1 MERVLI
7 TGAAGNI
14 GDRLRDLLA
23 GVYPL
28 LRLSDIAPLRPAADG
43 EEVVQCDLRDAEAVD
58 ALVAGIDGII
68 HLGGISGE
76 APFDDILGANIAGIY
91 NLFEAARKAGT
102 RRIVF
107 ASSNHAVG
115 FYRRSVTTDHAVYPR
130 PDSRYGLSKAF
141 GEALGS
147 LYADK
152 HGLQVMCIRI
162 GNANDAPLD
171 ERRLAIWISYRD
183 LAQLCRIGLE
193 YPELHFEVVYGA
205 SDNARSWWDNTNAH
219 RLGYRPQDRAEDHV
233 EGAMRAQTGLPPD
246 PVGDEFQGGTFC
258 SDEFDHRAD
267 ALP

>member
-1 MERVLI
+1 MKRVLI

-14 GDRLRDLLA
+14 GTRLRTELS
-23 GVYPL
+23 GIYPV
-28 LRLSDIAPLRPAADG
+28 LRLSDVAAMSPAGNG
-43 EEVVQCDLRDAEAVD
+43 EEVVPCDLRDAAAVGD
-58 ALVAGIDGII
+58 LLRDVDGVI

-76 APFDDILGANIAGIY
+76 APFPEIMEANILGLY
-91 NLFEAARKAGT
+91 NLFEATRQAGT

-115 FYRRSVTTDHAVYPR
+115 FYRRTQTVDHSAPLR

-141 GEALGS
+141 GEGLAS

-152 HGLQVMCIRI
+152 HGLEIMCIRI

-171 ERRLAIWISYRD
+171 ARRLAIWISYRD

-193 YPELHFEVVYGA
+193 TPELHFEVVYGQ
-205 SDNARSWWDNTNAH
+205 SDNARSWWNNRNAD
-219 RLGYRPQDRAEDHV
+219 RLGYRPQDSAEDHV
-233 EGAMRAQTGLPPD
+233 RAAMDAQANLPPD

-258 SDEFDHRAD
+258 SEEFDSQTDRI
-267 ALP
+267 P

>member
-1 MERVLI
+1 MQRVLI
-7 TGAAGNI
+7 TGAAGDI
-14 GDRLRDLLA
+14 GDRLRGLLA
-23 GVYPL
+23 GVYPV
-28 LRLSDIAPLRPAADG
+28 LRLSDVAPLRPAGEG
-43 EEVVQCDLRDAEAVD
+43 EEVVPCDLRDAAAVD
-58 ALVAGIDGII
+58 ALLDGVDGVI
-68 HLGGISGE
+68 HLGGIAGE
-76 APFDDILGANIAGIY
+76 APFQDILDANIAGIY

-115 FYRRSVTTDHAVYPR
+115 FYRRSVTTDHTVYPR

-152 HGLQVMCIRI
+152 HGLGVMCIRI

-183 LAQLCRIGLE
+183 LAQLCRIGLDH
-193 YPELHFEVVYGA
+193 PGLHFEIVYGQ
-205 SDNARSWWDNTNAH
+205 SDNARSWWDNRNAS

-233 EGAMRAQTGLPPD
+233 DQAMRAQAALPPD

-258 SDEFDHRAD
+258 SQEFDHRAD

>member
-1 MERVLI
+1 MQRVLI

-14 GDRLRDLLA
+14 GVRMRSLLA
-23 GVYPL
+23 GVYPV
-28 LRLSDIAPLRPAADG
+28 LRLSDIAPMEPAGEG
-43 EEVVQCDLRDAEAVD
+43 EEVVPCDLRDAAAVRD
-58 ALVAGIDGII
+58 LMQGVDGVL
-68 HLGGISGE
+68 HFGGQSLE
-76 APFDDILGANIAGIY
+76 APFETIMGANIEGLY
-91 NLFEAARKAGT
+91 NLFEAARQNGT

-115 FYRRSVTTDHAVYPR
+115 FYRRTETVDHTVPAR

-147 LYADK
+147 LYAGK

-171 ERRLAIWISYRD
+171 ARRLAIWISYRD

-193 YPELHFEVVYGA
+193 YPDLHFEVVYGQ
-205 SDNARSWWDNTNAH
+205 SDNARSWWDNANAA

-233 EGAMRAQTGLPPD
+233 DAAMDAQAELPPD

-258 SDEFDHRAD
+258 SDEFSYNSDEI
-267 ALP
+267 P

>member
-1 MERVLI
+1 MHRVLI

-14 GDRLRDLLA
+14 GIRMRRLLN
-23 GVYPL
+23 GVYPV
-28 LRLSDIAPLRPAADG
+28 LRLSDIAAMDPAGAG
-43 EEVVQCDLRDAEAVD
+43 EEVVPCDLRDADAVRNLLRD
-58 ALVAGIDGII
+58 VDGVL
-68 HLGGISGE
+68 HFGGIAGE
-76 APFDDILGANIAGIY
+76 APFEDILGANIAGLY
-91 NLFEAARKAGT
+91 NVFEAARLAGT

-115 FYRRSVTTDHAVYPR
+115 FYRRTQTVDHTVPLR

-141 GEALGS
+141 GEGLGS

-152 HGLQVMCIRI
+152 HGLEVMCIRI

-171 ERRLAIWISYRD
+171 ARRLAIWISYRD

-193 YPELHFEVVYGA
+193 HPDLHFEVVYGQ
-205 SDNARSWWDNTNAH
+205 SDNARSWWDNANAT

-233 EGAMRAQTGLPPD
+233 EQAMAAQAQLASD

-258 SDEFDHRAD
+258 SDEFDHAVD
-267 ALP
+267 DVP